1 MTGRVRIS
9 GFLWRH
15 QIWPEALKT
24 EILVLSKIYVLYT
37 IRKEILCWSNVPLE
51 PMSENELE
59 KSYTPS
65 KSVINHWR
73 QSFGQG
79 WRRKHEKSW
88 FSCVNDHIFLLDWS
102 FLMRFFGNK
111 ASSYWRIFD
120 MIFEVSKIYLH
131 KNQDR

>member
-24 EILVLSKIYVLYT
+24 EILVLLKIYVLYT
-37 IRKEILCWSNVPLE
+37 IRKEILCWSNVPLK

-59 KSYTPS
+59 K
-65 KSVINHWR
+65 VIRR
-73 QSFGQG
+73 QSQ
-79 WRRKHEKSW
+79 WLITDVRVLDKVDVVNMKNHV

-102 FLMRFFGNK
+102 FLMRFFGNE
-111 ASSYWRIFD
+111 ASSYGRIFD
-120 MIFEVSKIYLH
+120 MIFDVSKIDLH
-131 KNQDR
+131 KNHDR